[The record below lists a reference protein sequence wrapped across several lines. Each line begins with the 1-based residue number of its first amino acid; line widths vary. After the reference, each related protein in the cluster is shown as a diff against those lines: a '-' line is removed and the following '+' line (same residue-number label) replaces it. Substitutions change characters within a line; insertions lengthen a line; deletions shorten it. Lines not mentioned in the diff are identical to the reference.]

1 MQPASQGQNGSMRD
15 PLPDQPGTG
24 ALYSRPGH
32 LSLLTLPSVGI
43 LTHIAELS
51 HFMRQNSEFLLSI
64 LHQRPPR
71 CTRSSSNLHGSKS
84 APTSVP
90 GKVAEDREFLSLCR
104 TDISHLKKGSKSDT
118 LRQIFLVANVS
129 FVLQQKI
136 EISFS
141 RKVLSTQIPPKISLQ
156 QRKLFRTKISD
167 NRLGGKKKNLQKSK
181 P

>member
-1 MQPASQGQNGSMRD
+1 MQPASQGQNGSRRE
-15 PLPDQPGTG
+15 LTDQPGTG
-24 ALYSRPGH
+24 ALHSRPGH

-51 HFMRQNSEFLLSI
+51 HFMRQNSEFSLSI

-90 GKVAEDREFLSLCR
+90 GKVAEDREFLRLCR
-104 TDISHLKKGSKSDT
+104 TDISHLKKGSKS
-118 LRQIFLVANVS
+118 RHFKANILS
-129 FVLQQKI
+129 CQCVLC
-136 EISFS
+136 
-141 RKVLSTQIPPKISLQ
+141 ST
-156 QRKLFRTKISD
+156 TK
-167 NRLGGKKKNLQKSK
+167 NRNFFF